1 MGPRRPLTTWPRAW
15 RRRGKRGL
23 FAAFLLACGFLLM
36 WPTLTG
42 WATALLQGPHQGPY
56 PPTTDACAS
65 CHRSHTARRAYLLIG
80 GGGGGGRANPAIVP
94 MSSDEQFCYTC
105 HNGTGATQ
113 VAVVSAHGNM
123 APLAENKGDAA
134 SHDKPAFRIG
144 CTACHDPH
152 GSSNAQ
158 DIRTELILPHFS
170 HSQRVRLGPVVFQ
183 GTTGK
188 HSFDDGES
196 PANSRLC
203 VVCHEAVGTLRHP
216 GGADHLGHFD
226 FTGQNCLTC
235 HPHSVDG
242 IPATADGFMPSP
254 EARQQL
260 IERARVDLEV
270 RQHSPEASVVAGQP
284 FDSVL
289 EVFNRGPQDA
299 WDVRLTVELPQGV
312 AASQMPAGLECTS
325 EERQLTC
332 ALGDLPVGERRVL
345 ALTLLPE
352 ATLGGELAGEVT
364 VSALQRDPQPENNHI
379 VLSLPCE
386 RQADLTLALQ
396 APAQVTTGETAR
408 YTLTVQNQGPSLAE
422 EVVLQAAWLAGTRL
436 QQVVSSQ
443 GTTCALQPAESRVVC
458 KAASLAPK
466 ATIEVVVD
474 AEAASGGEIA
484 VQGEVGAT
492 TTDLQ
497 PDNNAATALVA
508 VEEGSALK
516 VAVQPG
522 AQRVAPNADFD
533 YVVTVR
539 NAGVLPAEAVVLESS
554 LPAGGV
560 LRSATPSQGTCA
572 LTPEGGLQCSLGTVE
587 PGAVVTVQVRAQAPA
602 EPTTLRLLAAVSSP
616 EEAPSWPGHTAE
628 ATLAVIAGAD
638 VQVHGEAPSTAVPG
652 ATWQWPLE
660 VRNAGPQAATDVKV
674 ALHFPETVAVEA
686 VALSQGQCEQEGEGW
701 VCALE
706 ALPSGAA
713 ADLVAMARALP
724 DAEGEVAL
732 AAEATAAEEDFD
744 QSNNRLE
751 ASVVL
756 SPQADLAVALEDAG
770 EGALVPGEAR
780 AFALTVSN
788 QGPSRASLVVAR
800 VLLPEPLRFV
810 GVVGEA
816 EEGASACQWDEG
828 DAAADRPP
836 AVVCQWE
843 GLLPEETVTVTLAVE
858 MGAAVASEMEVVA
871 QGSSRVTDLWPEN
884 DTARL
889 VFQGLLPTPTATPT
903 FTPTPGAEATATA
916 TPTPTPTPT
925 PNDHGATAT
934 ATPTG
939 APSPT
944 PSPTALPTATPTPT
958 PTPTATPTPS
968 PALTLTFTSTPTPSP
983 TPTPT
988 PTATSGS

>member
-42 WATALLQGPHQGPY
+42 WATVLLQGPHQGPY

-65 CHRSHTARRAYLLIG
+65 CHRSHTARRAYLLITG
-80 GGGGGGRANPAIVP
+80 GGGGGGRVNPAIVP

-123 APLAENKGDAA
+123 APLGENEGDAA
-134 SHDKPAFRIG
+134 SHHKPAFRIG

-242 IPATADGFMPSP
+242 IPSTADGFMPSP

-270 RQHSPEASVVAGQP
+270 QQHSPETPVVAGQP
-284 FDSVL
+284 FDNVL

-312 AASQMPAGLECTS
+312 AVSQMPAGLECTS
-325 EERQLTC
+325 KERQLTC

-352 ATLGGELAGEVT
+352 VSLDGELAGEVT

-379 VLSLPCE
+379 VLLLPCE
-386 RQADLTLALQ
+386 RQADLALALK
-396 APAQVTTGETAR
+396 APAQVITGETAR

-422 EVVLQAAWLAGTRL
+422 EVMLQAAWPAGTRL
-436 QQVVSSQ
+436 QQAASSQ
-443 GTTCALQPAESRVVC
+443 GTCVLQPAENRVVC
-458 KAASLAPK
+458 NVASLAPK
-466 ATIEVVVD
+466 ATVEVVVD
-474 AEAASGGEIA
+474 AEAASGGAMA
-484 VQGEVGAT
+484 VQGEVTAT
-492 TTDLQ
+492 TADPQ

-516 VAVQPG
+516 VAVQPEV
-522 AQRVAPNADFD
+522 QRVAPNADFD
-533 YVVTVR
+533 YIVTVR

-572 LTPEGGLQCSLGTVE
+572 LASEGGLQCSLGAVE
-587 PGAVVTVQVRAQAPA
+587 PGAVVTVRVTAQAPA
-602 EPTTLRLLAAVSSP
+602 EPTTLRLLAAVSPP
-616 EEAPSWPGHTAE
+616 EEAPSWPRHTAE
-628 ATLAVIAGAD
+628 AALAVIAGAD
-638 VQVHGEAPSTAVPG
+638 VQVLGEAPPTAVPG

-686 VALSQGQCEQEGEGW
+686 VTLSQGQCEQEGEGW
-701 VCALE
+701 ACALE
-706 ALPSGAA
+706 ALLSGAT
-713 ADLVAMARALP
+713 ADLVATIRALP
-724 DAEGEVAL
+724 DAEGEVVL
-732 AAEATAAEEDFD
+732 AAEAVAVEEDFD

-751 ASVVL
+751 ASVGL

-770 EGALVPGEAR
+770 EGELVSGEAR
-780 AFALTVSN
+780 AFVLTVSN
-788 QGPSRASLVVAR
+788 QGPSRASQVVAR
-800 VLLPEPLRFV
+800 VSLPEPLRFV
-810 GVVGEA
+810 GVVGER
-816 EEGASACQWDEG
+816 EDGASTCQWDEG
-828 DAAADRPP
+828 DAAVDRPP

-843 GLLPEETVTVTLAVE
+843 GLLPEETVTVALAVE
-858 MGAAVASEMEVVA
+858 IGVVVASEMEVVV
-871 QGSSRVTDLWPEN
+871 QGSSSVTDLWPEN
-884 DTARL
+884 NTARL
-889 VFQGLLPTPTATPT
+889 VFQGLLPTPTATAT
-903 FTPTPGAEATATA
+903 FTPTPGAEATAT
-916 TPTPTPTPT
+916 PTPTPTFTPT
-925 PNDHGATAT
+925 PGDNGATAT
-934 ATPTG
+934 ATPTPTG

-944 PSPTALPTATPTPT
+944 PSPTVLPTATPTPT
-958 PTPTATPTPS
+958 SSPVPTPTPTPTP
-968 PALTLTFTSTPTPSP
+968 TL

-988 PTATSGS
+988 PTATSAP